1 MHRTGSTDRGRGRW
15 RFFVAVGLATV
26 GTLLASAGTASAEV
40 LGGESTTN
48 VPVYSPLPESTL
60 VKTTASYDSGGGMT
74 FDLTTAAPRREE
86 EAGGGLIG
94 TQAFAML
101 FDATGRCRI
110 NDFLLQ
116 KEPSVPFAELLDTN
130 LTPAPSGEVSFQ
142 HGFLVELPQVTRT
155 VSGATTTL
163 SVTTDLIADLPF
175 DCASVLLEGES
186 AEGGASLSLMVF
198 PISVPPPA
206 PPAPTAPPAPAPT
219 APPAAAPAPTAPFL
233 SIAKQKP
240 LTLGVGRWKTVN
252 LRVTNTGGTATEQ
265 GSLRVKTPKG
275 VLVQP
280 ASRRLPLLAPG
291 ASWTVPFRVK
301 LTTRAEKAA
310 TLSLTAVASGVTG
323 TNSLVLEPKG

>member
-1 MHRTGSTDRGRGRW
+1 MHRTGSADRGRRGW
-15 RFFVAVGLATV
+15 RFFLALGLATV
-26 GTLLASAGTASAEV
+26 GTLLAFAGTASAEV
-40 LGGESTTN
+40 LAGESTTN
-48 VPVYSPLPESTL
+48 LPVYSPLPESTL
-60 VKTTASYDSGGGMT
+60 VKATGSYDSEGSMT
-74 FDLTTAAPRREE
+74 FDLTAAAPPREE
-86 EAGGGLIG
+86 EAGGGLIE
-94 TQAFAML
+94 TEAVAML
-101 FDATGRCRI
+101 FDATGRCRV

-116 KEPSVPFAELLDTN
+116 KEQSVPFAELFDLN
-130 LTPAPSGEVSFQ
+130 LTPAPSGVVSFR
-142 HGFLVELPQVTRT
+142 HGILVELPEVTKT

-163 SVTTDLIADLPF
+163 SATTDLIADLPF

-206 PPAPTAPPAPAPT
+206 PLASPTPTPTAPAPT
-219 APPAAAPAPTAPFL
+219 APAPTAPVL

-240 LTLGVGRWKTVN
+240 LTLGVGRWKTVK

-265 GSLRVKTPKG
+265 GSLRVKTPQG
-275 VLVQP
+275 VLIQP

-323 TNSLVLEPKG
+323 TNSLILEPKG